1 MLNSITG
8 TVTGKKGNTCFI
20 ENSGIE
26 WALNCSQRSLDQIP
40 KKGEEARVLTYLHH
54 KEDTMLLFGFAS
66 EDERSL
72 FLELIRISGIG
83 PKQGIKIL
91 SGISAEAFINALEKD
106 DIAGIS
112 SLPGIGKK
120 TAQKIILSLRESWL
134 KKIQNSTFLTLK
146 LLIHCLIWVL
156 TAKKRLR
163 LSRSFLKILIYSN
176 CPKQTERRR
185 FSDVQLLLSAPDR
198 EI

>member
-1 MLNSITG
+1 MFNSITG

-26 WALNCSQRSLDQIP
+26 WALNCSQRSLDQLP
-40 KKGEEARVLTYLHH
+40 KKGEKARVLTYLHH

-91 SGISAEAFINALEKD
+91 SGISAEAFINALEND

-120 TAQKIILSLRESWL
+120 TAQKIILSLRGKLVKEDTELNVPYIEIADSLSDMGFDRKKAL
-134 KKIQNSTFLTLK
+134 KVVKELFENSDIQQ
-146 LLIHCLIWVL
+146 
-156 TAKKRLR
+156 
-163 LSRSFLKILIYSN
+163 LSE
-176 CPKQTERRR
+176 T
-185 FSDVQLLLSAPDR
+185 DR
-198 EI
+198 EKEIFRRAIVTLSS

>member
-26 WALNCSQRSLDQIP
+26 WALNCSQRSLDQLP

-91 SGISAEAFINALEKD
+91 SGISAEAFINALEND

-120 TAQKIILSLRESWL
+120 TAQKIILSLRGKLVKEDTELNVPYIEIADSLSDMGFDRKKAL
-134 KKIQNSTFLTLK
+134 KVVKELFENSDIQQ
-146 LLIHCLIWVL
+146 
-156 TAKKRLR
+156 
-163 LSRSFLKILIYSN
+163 LSE
-176 CPKQTERRR
+176 T
-185 FSDVQLLLSAPDR
+185 DR
-198 EI
+198 EKEIFRRAIVTLSS

>member
-91 SGISAEAFINALEKD
+91 SGISAEAFINALEND

-120 TAQKIILSLRESWL
+120 TAQKIILSLRGKLVKEDTELNVPYIEIADSLSDMGFDRKKAL
-134 KKIQNSTFLTLK
+134 KVVKELFENSDIQQ
-146 LLIHCLIWVL
+146 
-156 TAKKRLR
+156 
-163 LSRSFLKILIYSN
+163 LSE
-176 CPKQTERRR
+176 T
-185 FSDVQLLLSAPDR
+185 DR
-198 EI
+198 EKEIFRRAIVTLSS